1 MPIFLSEPP
10 VILVALLGVLGL
22 LAAGVGLV
30 VRVTLA
36 EQPWAKSLGRAILV
50 VGVLLLLL
58 AFAWF
63 IAGFF
68 IESPR
73 EEAVRRVGTMA
84 DAVTEKNWA
93 KFSENVS
100 ESFDVKG
107 MKKADLKQRFDQGGA
122 YNLRAVAWD
131 FAPTDPPRMTDTEV
145 VIQFEGKAT
154 AATGE
159 PLLRHF
165 EATFVKDPDGKFRM
179 RRYQAFDYV
188 QKSQKEDVP

>member
-1 MPIFLSEPP
+1 MPLLLSEPP
-10 VILVALLGVLGL
+10 VVLVALLGLLGL
-22 LAAGVGLV
+22 LVAGVGV
-30 VRVTLA
+30 AVTTAAMDRPSARTVGRLLLA
-36 EQPWAKSLGRAILV
+36 

-63 IAGFF
+63 VAGFF

-73 EEAVRRVGTMA
+73 EEATRRVTAMA
-84 DAVTEKNWA
+84 DAVTAKDWA

-100 ESFDVKG
+100 ESFDAKG
-107 MKKADLKQRFDQGGA
+107 RKKADLKSVFDQGKA
-122 YNLRAVAWD
+122 FNLRAVAWD
-131 FAPTDPPRMTDTEV
+131 FAETDQPPNDTEV

-159 PLLRHF
+159 PLMRHF

-179 RRYQAFDYV
+179 KRYEAFNYL
-188 QKSQKEDVP
+188 KKNEKEDVP